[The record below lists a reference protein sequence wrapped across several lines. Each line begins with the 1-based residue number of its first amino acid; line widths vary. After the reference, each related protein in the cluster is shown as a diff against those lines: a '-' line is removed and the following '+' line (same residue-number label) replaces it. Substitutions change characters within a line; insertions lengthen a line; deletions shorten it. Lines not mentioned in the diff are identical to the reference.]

1 MVVRDDFGVAGM
13 DIVTTADRLLHAFP
27 FMSVMLVGF
36 ALLMAMA
43 DLKIKHLKLN
53 FEFVEI

>member
-1 MVVRDDFGVAGM
+1 MVVRDDFGVTGI
-13 DIVTTADRLLHAFP
+13 DIVTIPDHLIHAFP
-27 FMSVMLVGF
+27 FRSVMLVRF

-53 FEFVEI
+53 FEFVEL